1 MRENDLFELI
11 GDIDSSKIEEAYNA
25 KPKNLILL
33 RRLSFA
39 ACFILI
45 AVISFS
51 VVNEND
57 IKKEPVAKEQ
67 EKDGAETGTDND
79 FEILIDTEI
88 NNDANVL
95 PGTEK
100 EETITDANVLPDTE
114 KEEANTDAVV
124 PESSAAEDDTI
135 EKETSREESSDQ
147 TSDMTSGGGSGGGG
161 SGGGGSGGGGS
172 GGGGSGG
179 GGSASYEN
187 RFSVEYLNSL
197 NKKITE
203 KASFEEFS
211 FVVSSRVN
219 EDTNRVEVVVTS
231 MEKDLIDKIKVLDTQ
246 GGAIEFKSSIVIQ

>member
-51 VVNEND
+51 VVTEKD
-57 IKKEPVAKEQ
+57 IKKDTRQ
-67 EKDGAETGTDND
+67 DDIIEKQP
-79 FEILIDTEI
+79 ID
-88 NNDANVL
+88 
-95 PGTEK
+95 K
-100 EETITDANVLPDTE
+100 EEKLENPPKEEKSEASNDIILPDTKKTEPESGADILPDKE
-114 KEEANTDAVV
+114 KAEPESDAVV

-147 TSDMTSGGGSGGGG
+147 TSDMTSGGGS
-161 SGGGGSGGGGS
+161 SGGGS

-197 NKKITE
+197 NEKITE

>member
-51 VVNEND
+51 VVTEKD

-79 FEILIDTEI
+79 FEILID
-88 NNDANVL
+88 ANVL
-95 PGTEK
+95 PDTEK
-100 EETITDANVLPDTE
+100 EEANTDANVLPDTE

-172 GGGGSGG
+172 
-179 GGSASYEN
+179 ASYEN

-197 NKKITE
+197 NEKITE

>member
-51 VVNEND
+51 VVTEKD
-57 IKKEPVAKEQ
+57 IKKDTRQ
-67 EKDGAETGTDND
+67 DDIIEKQP
-79 FEILIDTEI
+79 ID
-88 NNDANVL
+88 
-95 PGTEK
+95 K
-100 EETITDANVLPDTE
+100 EEKLENPPKEEKSETSNDIILPDTKKTEPESGADILPDKE
-114 KEEANTDAVV
+114 KAEPESDAVV
-124 PESSAAEDDTI
+124 PESSAAEDDAI

-161 SGGGGSGGGGS
+161 SGGGGS
-172 GGGGSGG
+172 
-179 GGSASYEN
+179 ASYEN

-197 NKKITE
+197 NEKITE
-203 KASFEEFS
+203 KASSEEFS